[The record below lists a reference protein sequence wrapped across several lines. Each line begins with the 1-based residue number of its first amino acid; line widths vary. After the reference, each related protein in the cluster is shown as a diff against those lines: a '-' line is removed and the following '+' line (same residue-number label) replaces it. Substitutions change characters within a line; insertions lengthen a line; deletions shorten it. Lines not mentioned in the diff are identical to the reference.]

1 MVRYLQRIVHRR
13 TFKQVWKRI
22 VFFFPFQLLVLH
34 LKKNHLLLLVWV
46 VLFAYITGNMGV
58 KYGIPYLF
66 LFPEYFGRSSFWSFA
81 ITGFSFGGFMT
92 AFNLYTYTT
101 HAHRFHF
108 IATIA
113 RPFLKFSI
121 NNAIIPVLFTIT
133 YLWCSADVQLHKE
146 LIPPGDV
153 AVHLLGYITGMSLFL
168 FLAFLYFTRTN
179 TDIEKMTGKRAEE
192 YQPEPQADIL
202 GPMPMATPLKGPA
215 RKQASKWLKP
225 ENRFKRWHVET
236 YMAQPWKVALARSS
250 DHYDR
255 TLLRSVLYQNHIN
268 GSIFEVVLVMSFLV
282 LGAFSDLAFF
292 AIPAGASGFVL
303 FTMLLMILSALFSW
317 MKGWTLSVLFAVVI
331 LLNALSH
338 GTNFLYDN
346 AAYGLD
352 YTAKPAP
359 YTLDRLT
366 QLAYDTAAVRRDQQ
380 AMERTL
386 GHWKQHVSAMPNA
399 TSKPKL
405 VVVCASGGGLRAMLW
420 SFRCLQYAD
429 SLLDGSLMQ
438 RTALMTGSS
447 GGLIGSTY
455 YRQLTY
461 ADQQGDP
468 VDLQQRGYLED
479 MSSDMLNPIAFSF
492 VTNDLFI
499 RYQRVSDGRFS
510 YTKDRGYAFEQRLNE
525 LTHGHLDVRIEDMTK
540 AEAAADVPLLIVGP
554 TVINDGRR
562 LLIGSSPIAFL
573 TDNAPEQSVHSTPL
587 PETIEFSRFFN
598 DQQAGRMKLTSA
610 LRMSSTF
617 PYITPAVTLPSEPP
631 MRVMDAGIREN
642 FGYRTTFEML
652 RDMRGWIT
660 DHTSGVVVLQLR
672 DKQKRDAAVPSSSSM
687 VSRLLSPAWNVYNN
701 VIDVQDHDYD
711 LALANASSWAE
722 FPIEVIDLQIEDV
735 PDNSISLSWHLTA
748 IEKQQVLSS
757 INSPAN
763 QARFVRLLELT
774 TGVHDTLARTTGAT
788 APDAMQ

>member
-1 MVRYLQRIVHRR
+1 MHRR

-46 VLFAYITGNMGV
+46 LLFAYVTGNLGV

-108 IATIA
+108 IATVA

-121 NNAIIPVLFTIT
+121 NNAIIPVLFVLT
-133 YLWCSADVQLHKE
+133 YLVCSAQVQMSKE
-146 LIPPGDV
+146 LVPIGDV
-153 AVHLLGYITGMSLFL
+153 TLHLLGFLTGTGLFL
-168 FLAFLYFTRTN
+168 LLAYLYFTRTN

-192 YQPEPQADIL
+192 YQPERQADFM
-202 GPMPMATPLKGPA
+202 GPMQPPPPPLKGPA

-225 ENRFKRWHVET
+225 ENRLKRWHVET
-236 YMAQPWKVALARSS
+236 YMTQPWKVALARSS

-255 TLLRSVLYQNHIN
+255 NLLRSVLWQNHIN
-268 GSIFEVVLVMSFLV
+268 GSIFEVILVVSFLV

-317 MKGWTLSVLFAVVI
+317 MKGWTLSVLFGLAI
-331 LLNALSH
+331 LLNAVSQ
-338 GTNFLYDN
+338 GANFFYDN
-346 AAYGLD
+346 SAYGLD
-352 YTAKPAP
+352 YTSSPAP
-359 YTLDRLT
+359 YTLDRISE
-366 QLAYDTAAVRRDQQ
+366 LAYDTTAVQRDLG
-380 AMERTL
+380 AMESTM
-386 GHWKQHVSAMPNA
+386 GQWKLHVAGLPNA
-399 TSKPKL
+399 GTKPKML
-405 VVVCASGGGLRAMLW
+405 VVCSSGGGLRAMLW

-429 SLLDGSLMQ
+429 SILNGSLMQ

-447 GGLIGSTY
+447 GGLIGSSY
-455 YRQLTY
+455 FRQLAY
-461 ADQQGDP
+461 IGQQDGAM
-468 VDLQQRGYLED
+468 DLQQQAFLED

-499 RYQRVSDGRFS
+499 RYQRVSDGRYS

-525 LTHGHLDVRIEDMTK
+525 LTHGRLDIRMEDMAQ
-540 AEAAADVPLLIVGP
+540 AEASAAVPLLVVGP

-562 LLIGSSPIAFL
+562 LLISSSPIAFL
-573 TDNAPEQSVHSTPL
+573 TDNAPGSTVHSSPL
-587 PETIEFSRFFN
+587 PETIEFSRFFE
-598 DQQAGRMKLTSA
+598 DQDAGRMKLTSA

-642 FGYRTTFEML
+642 FGYRTTFELL
-652 RDMRGWIT
+652 RDMRGWIAEN
-660 DHTSGVVVLQLR
+660 TSGVVVLQLR
-672 DKQKRDAAVPSSSSM
+672 DKQKRASAAPGSSSM
-687 VSRLLSPAWNVYNN
+687 VSRLLSPAWNVYHN

-722 FPIEVIDLQIEDV
+722 FPIDVIDLQIEDV
-735 PDNSISLSWHLTA
+735 PDNAISLSWHLTA

-757 INSPAN
+757 IKSPAN
-763 QARFVRLLELT
+763 QARFARLRTLT
-774 TGVHDTLARTTGAT
+774 LGVHDTLARTNGVT
-788 APDAMQ
+788 APGAMQ

>member
-1 MVRYLQRIVHRR
+1 MHRR

-46 VLFAYITGNMGV
+46 LLFAYVTGNLGV

-121 NNAIIPVLFTIT
+121 NNAIIPVLFVLT
-133 YLWCSADVQLHKE
+133 YLVCSAHVQLFKE
-146 LIPPGDV
+146 LVPVGDV
-153 AVHLLGYITGMSLFL
+153 ILHLLGFLSGTSLFL
-168 FLAFLYFTRTN
+168 LLAYLYFTRTN
-179 TDIEKMTGKRAEE
+179 TDIEKMTGKSAEE
-192 YQPEPQADIL
+192 YRPQPQADIL
-202 GPMPMATPLKGPA
+202 GPMHVPPTLKGPA

-225 ENRFKRWHVET
+225 ENRLKRWHVET
-236 YMAQPWKVALARSS
+236 YMTQPWKVALARSS

-255 TLLRSVLYQNHIN
+255 TVLRSVLWQNHIN
-268 GSIFEVVLVMSFLV
+268 GSIFEVVLVVSFLV

-317 MKGWTLSVLFAVVI
+317 LKGWTLSVLFALVI
-331 LLNALSH
+331 LVNGMSH
-338 GTNFLYDN
+338 ISNFFYDN
-346 AAYGLD
+346 SAYGLD
-352 YTAKPAP
+352 YTTKAAP
-359 YTLDRLT
+359 YTLDRLC
-366 QLAYDTAAVRRDQQ
+366 QLAYDTVAVERDEQK
-380 AMERTL
+380 MINTL
-386 GHWKQHVSAMPNA
+386 GRWEQHMASLPNA
-399 TSKPKL
+399 APKPKL
-405 VVVCASGGGLRAMLW
+405 VVVCSSGGGLRAMLW

-429 SLLDGSLMQ
+429 SLLGGSLMQ
-438 RTALMTGSS
+438 RTAMMTGSS
-447 GGLIGSTY
+447 GGLIGSTF
-455 YRQLTY
+455 YRQLSY
-461 ADQQGDP
+461 AEQQGQP
-468 VDLQQRGYLED
+468 VDPQDRSFLAD

-525 LTHGHLDVRIEDMTK
+525 LTHGLLDTRMEDMTG
-540 AEAAADVPLLIVGP
+540 AEAAADVPVLIVGP

-562 LLIGSSPIAFL
+562 LLISASPIAFL
-573 TDNAPEQSVHSTPL
+573 TDNAPEHSVHSSPQ
-587 PETIEFSRFFN
+587 PETIEFSRFF
-598 DQQAGRMKLTSA
+598 DEQQAGRMKLTSA

-652 RDMRGWIT
+652 RDMRGWVAE
-660 DHTSGVVVLQLR
+660 HTSGVVILQLR
-672 DKQKRDAAVPSSSSM
+672 DKQKRDTAAPSSGSM
-687 VSRLLSPAWNVYNN
+687 VSRLLSPASNVYNN

-711 LALANASSWAE
+711 LAVANASSWAT
-722 FPIEVIDLQIEDV
+722 FPIEVIDLQIESV
-735 PDNSISLSWHLTA
+735 PDNAISLSWHLTA
-748 IEKQQVLSS
+748 IEKL
-757 INSPAN
+757 
-763 QARFVRLLELT
+763 
-774 TGVHDTLARTTGAT
+774 
-788 APDAMQ
+788 

>member
-46 VLFAYITGNMGV
+46 LLFAYVTGNLGV

-108 IATIA
+108 IATVA

-121 NNAIIPVLFTIT
+121 NNAIIPVLFVFT

-146 LIPPGDV
+146 LVPAGDV
-153 AVHLLGYITGMSLFL
+153 AVHLLGFLSGTGLFL
-168 FLAFLYFTRTN
+168 LLAFIYFTRTN

-202 GPMPMATPLKGPA
+202 GPMHMPPPLKGPA

-225 ENRFKRWHVET
+225 ENRMKRWHVET
-236 YMAQPWKVALARSS
+236 YMTQPWKVALARSS

-255 TLLRSVLYQNHIN
+255 TLLRSVLWQNHIN
-268 GSIFEVVLVMSFLV
+268 GSIFEVVLVVSFLV

-317 MKGWTLSVLFAVVI
+317 MKGWTLSALFGLVI

-338 GTNFLYDN
+338 GTNFFYDN
-346 AAYGLD
+346 SAYGLD
-352 YTAKPAP
+352 YTTKPAP
-359 YTLDRLT
+359 YTIDRLSE
-366 QLAYDTAAVRRDQQ
+366 LAYDTAAVQRDKQ
-380 AMERTL
+380 AMEATF
-386 GHWKQHVSAMPNA
+386 GNWEQHVSALPNA
-399 TSKPKL
+399 SPKPKI
-405 VVVCASGGGLRAMLW
+405 VVVCSSGGGLRAMLW

-429 SLLDGSLMQ
+429 SILDGSLMQ

-455 YRQLTY
+455 YRQLAY
-461 ADQQGDP
+461 AEQQGAS
-468 VDLQQRGYLED
+468 VDRQQRGFLED

-510 YTKDRGYAFEQRLNE
+510 YTRDRGYAFEQRLNE
-525 LTHGHLDVRIEDMTK
+525 LTHGHLDIRMDDMAQ
-540 AEAAADVPLLIVGP
+540 AEARGAVPLLIVGP

-562 LLIGSSPIAFL
+562 LLISSSPIAFL
-573 TDNAPEQSVHSTPL
+573 TDNAPEHLVNSSPL
-587 PETIEFSRFFN
+587 PETIEFGRFFE
-598 DQQAGRMKLTSA
+598 QQEAGRMKLTSA

-617 PYITPAVTLPSEPP
+617 PYITPAVTLPSEPQ

-642 FGYRTTFEML
+642 FGYRTTFELL
-652 RDMRGWIT
+652 RDMRGWIAE
-660 DHTSGVVVLQLR
+660 HTSGVVILQLR
-672 DKQKRDAAVPSSSSM
+672 DKQKREAEAPGSSSM

-711 LALANASSWAE
+711 LALANAGSWAA
-722 FPIEVIDLQIEDV
+722 FPIDVIDLQIEDV
-735 PDNSISLSWHLTA
+735 PDNAISLSWHLTA
-748 IEKQQVLSS
+748 IEKLQVLSS

-763 QARFVRLLELT
+763 QTRFARLRELT
-774 TGVHDTLARTTGAT
+774 MGVHDTLARTNGAA